1 MVRFEPSEE
10 ITLQKTEYSC
20 KQNTQIDHWAVGFCT
35 QKKYRAAL
43 SSTHHGIQKMQTN
56 QELQG
61 ALVPQLLRPRKY
73 LFVIIRNVF
82 SLIIHWFTGVLS
94 FFSHRIVSSGRPS
107 EKTACLTV
115 LNPIWQ
121 NENCPLSLASY
132 VQCPSKSL
140 LKKSNIVRWKSLFR
154 IKVSELINSKFTNEF
169 IYSFHPVAHARELL
183 SLPVGNAQPLS
194 QISGCIFFSN
204 YLCESLLNIFFTKKT
219 AE

>member
-1 MVRFEPSEE
+1 M
-10 ITLQKTEYSC
+10 
-20 KQNTQIDHWAVGFCT
+20 
-35 QKKYRAAL
+35 
-43 SSTHHGIQKMQTN
+43 
-56 QELQG
+56 
-61 ALVPQLLRPRKY
+61 VPQLLRPRKY

>member
-1 MVRFEPSEE
+1 M
-10 ITLQKTEYSC
+10 
-20 KQNTQIDHWAVGFCT
+20 
-35 QKKYRAAL
+35 
-43 SSTHHGIQKMQTN
+43 
-56 QELQG
+56 
-61 ALVPQLLRPRKY
+61 
-73 LFVIIRNVF
+73 F

-121 NENCPLSLASY
+121 YENCPLSLASY

-154 IKVSELINSKFTNEF
+154 TKVSELINSKFTNEF

-194 QISGCIFFSN
+194 QISGFIFFSN

-219 AE
+219 AEWCPLIFILYVCWCGISEMLLEHLNYKYVIKSYFIEIYSHILEKNNYNQ